1 MKKITV
7 SDSPLKTGLYGKT
20 HQLPFISDPMPE
32 KSHENLAGQILN
44 PKDLITYQEGS
55 VVSRMIVYKKSG
67 TITLFAFDAGEG
79 LSEHTAPFDAIA
91 TIIDGEAEISI
102 EKTQYLL
109 HEGQMIIMPANKP
122 HALHAQQRF
131 KMMLTMIHE

>member
-1 MKKITV
+1 
-7 SDSPLKTGLYGKT
+7 
-20 HQLPFISDPMPE
+20 MPE
-32 KSHENLAGQILN
+32 KTPEKLASQILN
-44 PKDLITYQEGS
+44 PKDLIAYQEGS

-102 EKTQYLL
+102 EKEQYFLK
-109 HEGQMIIMPANKP
+109 EGQMIIMPANIP
-122 HALHAQQRF
+122 HALHAPQRF

>member
-1 MKKITV
+1 MNNRIIVHSSVITMSEKKN
-7 SDSPLKTGLYGKT
+7 
-20 HQLPFISDPMPE
+20 
-32 KSHENLAGQILN
+32 ENLAGQILN
-44 PKDLITYQEGS
+44 PKDLIAYQEGS

-91 TIIDGEAEISI
+91 SIIDGEAEISI
-102 EKTQYLL
+102 EKMQYLL
-109 HEGQMIIMPANKP
+109 KEGQMIIMPANKP

>member
-1 MKKITV
+1 
-7 SDSPLKTGLYGKT
+7 
-20 HQLPFISDPMPE
+20 MPE
-32 KSHENLAGQILN
+32 KKHENLAEQILN
-44 PKDLITYQEGS
+44 PKELIAYQEGS

-91 TIIDGEAEISI
+91 AIIDGEAEISI

-109 HEGQMIIMPANKP
+109 KEGQMIIMPANKP
-122 HALHAQQRF
+122 HALHAKQRF

>member
-1 MKKITV
+1 MQDKK
-7 SDSPLKTGLYGKT
+7 P
-20 HQLPFISDPMPE
+20 
-32 KSHENLAGQILN
+32 ENLASQILN
-44 PKDLITYQEGS
+44 PKDLIAYQEGS

-67 TITLFAFDAGEG
+67 TITLFAFDTGEG
-79 LSEHTAPFDAIA
+79 LSEHTAPYDAIA

-109 HEGQMIIMPANKP
+109 KEGQMIIMPANKP
-122 HALHAQQRF
+122 HALHAPQRF